1 VKWGALIGSLSAGK
15 RADLLVVNAP
25 ASSDPYGS
33 LLKAQETDVTL
44 VLIDGRA
51 VVGTKALMAA
61 FGQTGENIPLGNQT
75 RVINYGPGDPRIPVV
90 SFAEAQEALTDAL
103 NRLPTL
109 LSDEK
114 AGRGV
119 SGSKLAHAATTS
131 QLRLALDEEHWG
143 EFALRP
149 RLPFANKPTG
159 PDAVTATAAAVVP
172 LKALKLD
179 PVAVAD
185 DPGYGALL
193 QGQINIPT
201 AIKSALKSIY

>member
-1 VKWGALIGSLSAGK
+1 
-15 RADLLVVNAP
+15 
-25 ASSDPYGS
+25 
-33 LLKAQETDVTL
+33 
-44 VLIDGRA
+44 
-51 VVGTKALMAA
+51 VVGTKALMTA

-90 SFAEAQEALTDAL
+90 TFAEAQDALTDAL

-119 SGSKLAHAATTS
+119 SGRKLARAAAGP

-143 EFALRP
+143 GFALRP
-149 RLPFANKPTG
+149 RLPFANKLTG
-159 PDAVTATAAAVVP
+159 PDAVAAPAAAVP

-179 PVAVAD
+179 AVAVAD

-193 QGQINIPT
+193 QGQ
-201 AIKSALKSIY
+201 